1 MTRVLIVIAILA
13 VLAIVVVAMQRT
25 GPRITRIDRRVERD
39 REGRD

>member
-1 MTRVLIVIAILA
+1 MTRLLIVIAILA

-25 GPRITRIDRRVERD
+25 GPRIIRIDRRVERD